1 MDQEDEEDATNKPIT
16 RERLKEHDD
25 RQVLPPKPEVS
36 NEETGN
42 EDALNDEVFSSGSE
56 NSASVA
62 TNTTMRKNSLNSAL
76 VGRECGGTGN
86 GSLPGN
92 GYQGSGN
99 GSVPYG
105 KLANRAPNELI

>member
-1 MDQEDEEDATNKPIT
+1 M
-16 RERLKEHDD
+16 EHDSSNIS
-25 RQVLPPKPEVS
+25 PPMKPEVNIEDDN
-36 NEETGN
+36 NETN

-76 VGRECGGTGN
+76 TGQLAGGGIAGN
-86 GSLPGN
+86 GGLPGN

-105 KLANRAPNELI
+105 RVDIS